1 MISDNAMTQ
10 FTLADLEIRID
21 ERSRGSAEQSYTRTL
36 IDKGAAHCAKKM
48 GEEAFETAI
57 AAVQEDKGR
66 LVSEA
71 ADLIYHL
78 LVLMKVRGVTL
89 ADVVAELDKRTAQSG
104 HAEKASRPPG

>member
-1 MISDNAMTQ
+1 MS
-10 FTLADLEIRID
+10 FTLADLEKRIE
-21 ERSRGSAEQSYTRTL
+21 ERARAGAEQSYTRAL

-71 ADLIYHL
+71 ADLVYHL
-78 LVLMKVRGVTL
+78 MVLMKVRGVTL
-89 ADVVAELDKRTAQSG
+89 ADVETELDRRTAQSG
-104 HAEKASRPPG
+104 HAEKASRPKA

>member
-1 MISDNAMTQ
+1 MTD
-10 FTLADLEIRID
+10 FTLTDLDRRVA
-21 ERSRGSAEQSYTRTL
+21 ERAQASAEQSYTRAL

-78 LVLMKVRGVTL
+78 LVLMKVRGVPL
-89 ADVVAELDKRTAQSG
+89 AEVEAELDRRTAQSG
-104 HAEKASRPPG
+104 HAEKAARPKG

>member
-1 MISDNAMTQ
+1 MS
-10 FTLADLEIRID
+10 FSLADLEKRID
-21 ERSRGSAEQSYTRTL
+21 ERSRASAEQSYTRSL
-36 IDKGAAHCAKKM
+36 LEKGPAHCAKKM

-78 LVLMKVRGVTL
+78 LVLMKVRGVPR
-89 ADVVAELDKRTAQSG
+89 AEGEAELDRRTAQSG
-104 HAEKASRPPG
+104 HAEKAARPKG

>member
-1 MISDNAMTQ
+1 MS
-10 FTLADLEIRID
+10 FTLADLEKRID
-21 ERSRGSAEQSYTRTL
+21 ERSRAGAEQSYTRSL
-36 IDKGAAHCAKKM
+36 LEKGPAHCAKKM

-78 LVLMKVRGVTL
+78 LVLMKARGVSL
-89 ADVVAELDKRTAQSG
+89 AEVEAELDRRTAQSG
-104 HAEKASRPPG
+104 HAEKAARPKG

>member
-1 MISDNAMTQ
+1 MTD
-10 FTLADLEIRID
+10 FTLADLERRVA
-21 ERSRGSAEQSYTRTL
+21 ERAQASAAGSYTRAL
-36 IDKGAAHCAKKM
+36 IDKGVAHCAKKM

-78 LVLMKVRGVTL
+78 MVLMQTRGVML
-89 ADVVAELDKRTAQSG
+89 AEIEAELARRTAQSG
-104 HAEKASRPPG
+104 HAEKASRPRG